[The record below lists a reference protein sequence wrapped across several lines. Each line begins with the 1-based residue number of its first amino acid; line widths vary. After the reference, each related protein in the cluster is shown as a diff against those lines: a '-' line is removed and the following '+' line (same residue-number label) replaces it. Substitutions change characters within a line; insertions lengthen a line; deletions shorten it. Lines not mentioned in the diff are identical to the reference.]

1 MVRRRPT
8 ETLTETLTVPIVTR
22 ALTQE
27 DLDQIEDDIARQR
40 AEDEDRERLHP
51 TILCSCYERIDARHL
66 ERHRRSKTH
75 QARFNW
81 YHTYHLSQ
89 AMQRLNPIEPSPEPI
104 PEPSPEPDDDT
115 LTDDLISFANR
126 EIVAGCPLASYLFYS
141 RYCEY
146 ARDLYAGARNPLPFP
161 DVDNIITEVMGITT
175 HDDEYHA

>member
-1 MVRRRPT
+1 MVRRYTPT
-8 ETLTETLTVPIVTR
+8 ETLSTPTVP
-22 ALTQE
+22 LTLE
-27 DLDQIEDDIARQR
+27 EITESIARERVEQ
-40 AEDEDRERLHP
+40 EEQERLHP

-66 ERHRRSKTH
+66 ARHQRSKTH
-75 QARFNW
+75 QARIDW
-81 YHTYHLSQ
+81 YNNYHYSQ
-89 AMQRLNPIEPSPEPI
+89 ARRALAPEPS

-161 DVDNIITEVMGITT
+161 DVDNIITEVMGITS